1 MPRHIVASKQEI
13 SVSYSGPVPAPWVL
27 KQYND
32 LVPGSAER
40 ILAQAEQQTTHRIA
54 LENKVTSSS
63 IHRSYLGLAAGFV
76 VAMTAI
82 IGGISLVAFGHDA
95 AGTTIAGLATSGLVG
110 VFVYG
115 KVSQSKERK
124 QRVELMTQAPKE
136 SHPGQSLA
144 KP

>member
-1 MPRHIVASKQEI
+1 MASKREI
-13 SVSYSGPVPAPWVL
+13 SVTHSGPVPAPWVL

-32 LVPGSAER
+32 LVPGSAAR

-54 LENKVTSSS
+54 LETKVTSSS
-63 IHRSYLGLAAGFV
+63 ILRSYLGLTAGFV

-82 IGGISLVAFGHDA
+82 IGGIALVAGGHDV

-115 KVSQSKERK
+115 KASQSKERK
-124 QRVELMTQAPKE
+124 QRAELMSQAPKE
-136 SHPGQSLA
+136 SCPEQTLA
-144 KP
+144 KPPLR